1 MNQLKNPG
9 FEIEGPGGEGDSALW
24 TMNQERGWGTRV
36 NYDSHS
42 GDWSLEVDNTAP
54 SDFGRWKEG
63 RTDDTTEHIG
73 GPMISPADGSE
84 VLPENCR
91 ACYPIKPGESYTQS
105 MMVKLLEMPDV
116 DVEEGEPAMHIMMGM
131 RANWAGAVG
140 QNGGSDGS
148 EKFYVH
154 ELPLNEWTKLENTI
168 HFGNDDVNGNEIWIG
183 QPIFF
188 LDMDEGG
195 EENLSGLMLWDD
207 VYWGLT
213 PEAASVRTDGL
224 VVHYDFEEI
233 QDGFVLDQ
241 SGNGLHGLIIQ
252 DPDEDDALDD
262 GLDDIRISDLSV
274 DGRDLGNA
282 IHFDTDSTNRDP
294 RGGQWD
300 AIAVCDQENY
310 VEGCDIA
317 ADNELIP
324 ADGFTVS
331 AWLRVEDTGK
341 DQSVFQ
347 SWATGRGFIHTQV
360 QGDGRLRF
368 RLRGDANSDNIVAN
382 NVFLNGEGSTADPEN
397 DAIPREEWFHWVGS
411 YQSSE
416 VEDEPGE
423 FALYF
428 NGEEYASGEANGN
441 AAADPLL
448 KQLGDWG
455 QDAYVGLVPDLNRQF
470 DGHMDD
476 FRLYNRGVSAD
487 EAAALYNHGAAPEP
501 AGPPS
506 DGLVVYYDFEE
517 IQDGFVLDQSGNG
530 LHGLIIQDPDEDDAL
545 DDGLD
550 DIRISDLSVDGRD
563 LGNAIHFDTDSTNR
577 DPRGGQ
583 WDAIAVCD
591 QENYVEGCDIAADNE
606 LIPAD
611 GFTVS
616 AWLRVEDTGK
626 DQSVFQSWATGR
638 GFIHTQVQGDGRL
651 RFRLRGDANSDN
663 IVANNVFLNGE
674 GSTADPEND
683 AIPREEWFHWVG
695 SYQSSEVED
704 EPGEFALYFNGEEYA
719 SGEANGNAAADPL
732 LKQLGDWGQD
742 AYVGLVPD
750 LNRQFD
756 GHMDEFRLY
765 NRGVTADEASALY
778 NYGMS
783 AGPACDVNGDGTCDA
798 ADIDAMSQN
807 VIDGTASAA
816 DRNALI
822 EGASPDG
829 FNTYIGDSDLN
840 GTFDEQDIV
849 AAFIDGKYLSGD
861 AAGWAQ
867 GDWDGNLQFDEQDF
881 VQAFIAG
888 GYLAGPRGAA
898 AVPEPSSLVLLGLGL
913 LAFARRRR

>member
-1 MNQLKNPG
+1 
-9 FEIEGPGGEGDSALW
+9 
-24 TMNQERGWGTRV
+24 
-36 NYDSHS
+36 
-42 GDWSLEVDNTAP
+42 
-54 SDFGRWKEG
+54 
-63 RTDDTTEHIG
+63 
-73 GPMISPADGSE
+73 
-84 VLPENCR
+84 
-91 ACYPIKPGESYTQS
+91 
-105 MMVKLLEMPDV
+105 
-116 DVEEGEPAMHIMMGM
+116 
-131 RANWAGAVG
+131 
-140 QNGGSDGS
+140 
-148 EKFYVH
+148 
-154 ELPLNEWTKLENTI
+154 
-168 HFGNDDVNGNEIWIG
+168 
-183 QPIFF
+183 
-188 LDMDEGG
+188 
-195 EENLSGLMLWDD
+195 MLWDD

-213 PEAASVRTDGL
+213 PEAASVPTDGL

-262 GLDDIRISDLSV
+262 GLDDIRISDL
-274 DGRDLGNA
+274 
-282 IHFDTDSTNRDP
+282 T
-294 RGGQWD
+294 
-300 AIAVCDQENY
+300 
-310 VEGCDIA
+310 
-317 ADNELIP
+317 
-324 ADGFTVS
+324 
-331 AWLRVEDTGK
+331 
-341 DQSVFQ
+341 
-347 SWATGRGFIHTQV
+347 
-360 QGDGRLRF
+360 
-368 RLRGDANSDNIVAN
+368 
-382 NVFLNGEGSTADPEN
+382 
-397 DAIPREEWFHWVGS
+397 
-411 YQSSE
+411 
-416 VEDEPGE
+416 
-423 FALYF
+423 
-428 NGEEYASGEANGN
+428 
-441 AAADPLL
+441 
-448 KQLGDWG
+448 
-455 QDAYVGLVPDLNRQF
+455 
-470 DGHMDD
+470 
-476 FRLYNRGVSAD
+476 
-487 EAAALYNHGAAPEP
+487 
-501 AGPPS
+501 
-506 DGLVVYYDFEE
+506 
-517 IQDGFVLDQSGNG
+517 
-530 LHGLIIQDPDEDDAL
+530 
-545 DDGLD
+545 
-550 DIRISDLSVDGRD
+550 VDGRD

-765 NRGVTADEASALY
+765 NRGVTADEVSALY
-778 NYGMS
+778 SYGAS
-783 AGPACDVNGDGTCDA
+783 DGPACDVNGDGTCDA

-861 AAGWAQ
+861 AAGWEQ

-881 VQAFIAG
+881 FQAFIAG
-888 GYLAGPRGAA
+888 GYLQGPRGAA

>member
-1 MNQLKNPG
+1 MTIWNAPNDPNQTQTYDVVVAGIASADDPAWGGDSPAILGVDSPADTVSIELDAHTDGSVAPADTPSQYYVFDIPAGTDPVTVIAYNESNDNPGLSGFMFDTGSPADPYSADALRGVNQLKNPG

-63 RTDDTTEHIG
+63 KTDDPTEHIG

-213 PEAASVRTDGL
+213 PEAASVPTDGL

-262 GLDDIRISDLSV
+262 GLDDIRISDLTV

-397 DAIPREEWFHWVGS
+397 DAIPREEWFHWVG
-411 YQSSE
+411 
-416 VEDEPGE
+416 
-423 FALYF
+423 A
-428 NGEEYASGEANGN
+428 
-441 AAADPLL
+441 
-448 KQLGDWG
+448 
-455 QDAYVGLVPDLNRQF
+455 
-470 DGHMDD
+470 
-476 FRLYNRGVSAD
+476 
-487 EAAALYNHGAAPEP
+487 
-501 AGPPS
+501 
-506 DGLVVYYDFEE
+506 
-517 IQDGFVLDQSGNG
+517 
-530 LHGLIIQDPDEDDAL
+530 
-545 DDGLD
+545 
-550 DIRISDLSVDGRD
+550 
-563 LGNAIHFDTDSTNR
+563 
-577 DPRGGQ
+577 
-583 WDAIAVCD
+583 
-591 QENYVEGCDIAADNE
+591 
-606 LIPAD
+606 
-611 GFTVS
+611 
-616 AWLRVEDTGK
+616 
-626 DQSVFQSWATGR
+626 
-638 GFIHTQVQGDGRL
+638 
-651 RFRLRGDANSDN
+651 
-663 IVANNVFLNGE
+663 
-674 GSTADPEND
+674 
-683 AIPREEWFHWVG
+683 
-695 SYQSSEVED
+695 YQSSEVED

-829 FNTYIGDSDLN
+829 FNTYLGDSDLN
-840 GTFDEQDIV
+840 GQFDEQDIV